1 MANKKRN
8 TVVEGKIKNAEQT
21 IRSYAYDRSLDTA
34 IEYLKA
40 HDPENSVLATIKDFE
55 NLMRNDKV
63 CVRVLGRVAY
73 TLNTHVVDMFSV
85 EP

>member
-1 MANKKRN
+1 MRHIFKTYMLSDYLSQNNLSMQEFCNKCD
-8 TVVEGKIKNAEQT
+8 I
-21 IRSYAYDRSLDTA
+21 
-34 IEYLKA
+34 
-40 HDPENSVLATIKDFE
+40 TIKDFE